1 MINRYF
7 INNRN
12 VTESRVALCLF
23 HISFINCFQG
33 SLTLKLPVGKAVVQ
47 SLSFHPTETQLLTA
61 MEGRVQVWGAEPEE
75 TEEVEEGGMMG
86 AS

>member
-1 MINRYF
+1 M
-7 INNRN
+7 
-12 VTESRVALCLF
+12 CLF
-23 HISFINCFQG
+23 HILLIYYFQG

>member
-1 MINRYF
+1 M
-7 INNRN
+7 
-12 VTESRVALCLF
+12 
-23 HISFINCFQG
+23 
-33 SLTLKLPVGKAVVQ
+33 KLPVGKAVVQ